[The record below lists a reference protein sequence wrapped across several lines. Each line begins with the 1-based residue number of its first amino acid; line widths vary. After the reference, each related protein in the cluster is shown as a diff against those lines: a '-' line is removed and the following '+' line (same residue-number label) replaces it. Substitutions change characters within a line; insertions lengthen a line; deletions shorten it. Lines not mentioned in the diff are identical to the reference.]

1 MDCPGLASCTFILPL
16 HSGPLPQQTPR
27 ARVGRSTDSLKGTL
41 MKRRITLGLSAL
53 VLSLAA
59 VASVSADAKGT
70 TVCNMEYTL
79 KGWSA
84 FYKTSSGSGTITCE
98 NGQTAKVKISA
109 KGGGLTAGEPG
120 VREAPGKSSAV
131 ADIKEL
137 FGSYANASAAAGAV
151 KSSEAQALTKGE
163 VSLALA
169 GEVAGVERGVTCGKF
184 PIPRRGSPRP
194 PRACT
199 SGGPL
204 FSEIPSRCPDW

>member
-1 MDCPGLASCTFILPL
+1 
-16 HSGPLPQQTPR
+16 
-27 ARVGRSTDSLKGTL
+27 
-41 MKRRITLGLSAL
+41 MKRRMILGLSAL

-59 VASVSADAKGT
+59 VASVGAETKGT

-109 KGGGLTAGEPG
+109 KGGGLTAGKSE
-120 VREAPGKSSAV
+120 VREGHGKFSEVS
-131 ADIKEL
+131 DIKEL

-169 GEVAGVERGVTCGKF
+169 GKGTGVELGVSFGKF
-184 PIPRRGSPRP
+184 TITRVR
-194 PRACT
+194 
-199 SGGPL
+199 
-204 FSEIPSRCPDW
+204 